1 MRENKDAAPRRQ
13 HRDGEERADAGC
25 AGMYGSEAHFN
36 TQRGRI
42 SSVLAA
48 FREPVTAAELAAAL
62 GVRDQRA
69 ISRMVQWERQHGA
82 PICASCDPE
91 KPGFYLARNPGELD
105 RYLKSLDH
113 RIGEISD
120 TYTAMARMRDEWR
133 GQLRIEGWETND
145 GEE

>member
-1 MRENKDAAPRRQ
+1 MRENKEAAPMLQ
-13 HRDGEERADAGC
+13 HRDGEERTDAGC

-48 FREPVTAAELAAAL
+48 F
-62 GVRDQRA
+62 
-69 ISRMVQWERQHGA
+69 
-82 PICASCDPE
+82 
-91 KPGFYLARNPGELD
+91 PGFYLARNPGELD